1 MKWKGVKFRKE
12 REPQDGNEFLNF
24 TYSSSIHQLLIDYT
38 NQGYSARPTCAS
50 HSAAFPRRGAKGP
63 PPRWRTCA
71 WRARGHRPKKETLK
85 DAPWTPHSR
94 RMGKVF
100 VGYLKNVDN
109 FNKKCNHSTNIFT
122 FNLHDSINRGKWTI
136 QILPQF
142 RKHRM

>member
-1 MKWKGVKFRKE
+1 MGGDRGAYKFQRRKKNGE
-12 REPQDGNEFLNF
+12 TQDGCVEFSNF

-71 WRARGHRPKKETLK
+71 WRARGHRPKKETLT

-94 RMGKVF
+94 RMGKVS
-100 VGYLKNVDN
+100 VGYLEMWTILTKNVITAQTSSP
-109 FNKKCNHSTNIFT
+109 STF
-122 FNLHDSINRGKWTI
+122 TI
-136 QILPQF
+136 Q
-142 RKHRM
+142 